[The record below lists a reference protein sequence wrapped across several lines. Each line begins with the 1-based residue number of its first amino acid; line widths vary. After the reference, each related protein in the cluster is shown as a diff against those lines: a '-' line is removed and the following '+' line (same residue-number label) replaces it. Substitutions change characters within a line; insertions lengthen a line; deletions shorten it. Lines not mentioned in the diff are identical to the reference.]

1 MRTVERYST
10 GAIALHWLIALALAG
25 ELALGFAMP
34 KDASGF
40 ALYQLHK
47 SIGITILVLS
57 IVRLGW
63 RLTHARPAPI
73 EGGATGFLASAVHV
87 GFYVFMI
94 VMPLSGWALVSSA
107 PIDVPTVLFGVVPL
121 PHLPL
126 GESVNG
132 AAHEVHELLAFG
144 GLALFAL
151 HVAGALRHHFLIK
164 DGLLSRMSP
173 RGGGFTL
180 SMLLA
185 VLLLGG
191 AVFATQG
198 GFDQQEEHDHATDH
212 GPAQDVEIGQAGQ
225 DGRDNAAQLADDG
238 HDHVHGDDEAIDSD
252 ETDAAEEETS
262 DDVEEAAQA
271 AAIPVGPPPS
281 WAIQPGGTLRFSV
294 DNAGS
299 MLNGSFA
306 NWRGDI
312 AMDPDAP
319 QSAQISITVDL
330 ASASLGDATQDTML
344 RGGDFL
350 DTAATSQAR
359 WRSTSVRRISGNRY
373 EADGTLSLKGV
384 SRSQR
389 IVFTLSGSGD
399 RRSVTGSA
407 SVDRK
412 AFSVGTGSNAAN
424 LAASVNVT
432 FAFDATS

>member
-1 MRTVERYST
+1 MRTVERYSK

-25 ELALGFAMP
+25 EIALGFAMP

-40 ALYQLHK
+40 AQFQLHK

-57 IVRLGW
+57 LIRLGW

-94 VMPLSGWALVSSA
+94 AMPLTGWALVSSDR
-107 PIDVPTVLFGVVPL
+107 IDVPTVLFGVVPL

-126 GESVNG
+126 GEGANG
-132 AAHEVHELLAFG
+132 LAREAHELLAFG
-144 GLALFAL
+144 GLALFGL
-151 HVAGALRHHFLIK
+151 HVVGALRHHFLIK

-180 SMLLA
+180 AMLAA
-185 VLLLGG
+185 VLVVGG

-198 GFDQQEEHDHATDH
+198 GFAQREEHDHATDH
-212 GPAQDVEIGQAGQ
+212 GPVKDGQSAQDGAP
-225 DGRDNAAQLADDG
+225 QLADDG
-238 HDHVHGDDEAIDSD
+238 HDHVHGENETAEDDEA
-252 ETDAAEEETS
+252 DAIAVQEPEAIEEEAN
-262 DDVEEAAQA
+262 AA
-271 AAIPVGPPPS
+271 PVSAGPPPA

-294 DNAGS
+294 DNAGAAI
-299 MLNGSFA
+299 NGSFA

-312 AMDPDAP
+312 VMDPDAP
-319 QSAQISITVDL
+319 QSAQITITVDL

-350 DTAATSQAR
+350 DTSAFPQAT

-373 EADGTLSLKGV
+373 EADGTLSLKGA

-389 IVFTLSGSGD
+389 IVFTLNGSGN
-399 RRSVTGSA
+399 RRSVRGSA
-407 SVDRK
+407 SVDRN
-412 AFSVGTGSNAAN
+412 AFSVGTGSNADN
-424 LAASVNVT
+424 LAGSVSVS